1 MSTDTSTHSEIEVA
15 RPRWAAKAER
25 GSALAL
31 RMLIRMV
38 RALGPR
44 TTRLLVHP
52 IAAYFLLTD
61 RETRRASRAYF
72 ARLAS
77 LPEGMA
83 ALGHA
88 PGLADVYRQLV
99 EFSISI
105 FDRMCVWAGET
116 DGFELIH
123 RGNDHFSHLPDVEGE
138 GANAL
143 GKCGTLIAGAHLG
156 TFDMMRAVS
165 LAEGVPVR
173 AVMYSANAETIN
185 AFFSALNPGL
195 GADLIHIRPGD
206 VGASFEIRSAVAKG
220 WFVVIMGDRVGIAPG
235 STHTVPFLGTPAR
248 FPEGPFALAALIGCP
263 LMVATSVRTGPF
275 QYRVDSEPLYGGG
288 RVPRRDRE
296 KVVHEMIERYAAYL
310 ERACLRTPHQWFN
323 FFDFWNDAGG
333 G

>member
-1 MSTDTSTHSEIEVA
+1 V
-15 RPRWAAKAER
+15 KAER

-31 RMLIRMV
+31 RMLIRVV

-61 RETRRASRAYF
+61 REARRSSLAYF
-72 ARLAS
+72 ERLTS
-77 LPEGMA
+77 LPGGRA
-83 ALGHA
+83 ALGHP
-88 PGLADVYRQLV
+88 PGIADVYRQLL

-116 DGFELIH
+116 HGFELVH
-123 RGNDHFSHLPDVEGE
+123 RGHGHFAHLPDVEGP

-143 GKCGTLIAGAHLG
+143 GKCGTLIASAHLG

-206 VGASFEIRSAVAKG
+206 VGASFEIRRSVERG
-220 WFVVIMGDRVGIAPG
+220 SFVVIMGDRVGIAG
-235 STHTVPFLGTPAR
+235 GTHTVRFLGAPAR

-275 QYRVDSEPLYGGG
+275 SYRVDSEPIYEGG
-288 RVPRRDRE
+288 RVPRRERD
-296 KVVHEMIERYAAYL
+296 KVVHEMIERYAACL
-310 ERACLRTPHQWFN
+310 EQACLRAPHQWFN
-323 FFDFWNDAGG
+323 FFDFWDPGEA
-333 G
+333 